1 MTVPVVSK
9 NADARIVIER
19 INRILQGKL
28 NAVTTVTLA
37 ASVTST
43 TLTDS
48 RISAES
54 FIGLTPTTATA
65 AAAMTA
71 LRVSAKT
78 SGSATLTHNS
88 TADLDRTYDVLIIG

>member
-1 MTVPVVSK
+1 MTVPVLARG
-9 NADARIVIER
+9 ADARVVIER

-28 NAVTTVTLA
+28 NAVTTVTLTA
-37 ASVTST
+37 GATST

-54 FIGLTPTTATA
+54 FIGLTPTTANAATA
-65 AAAMTA
+65 TA
-71 LRVSAKT
+71 VLRVSAKT

-88 TADLDRTYDVLIIG
+88 TADTDRTYDVLIIG